1 MVHLDYGIG
10 RYYGLQKI
18 SAGGNQ
24 NEFMQLVFAR
34 DEKVYVPV
42 ENIHLVQK
50 YVNADGTTPKLSKLG
65 EKSWKKTRSKVTKT
79 VENIAEELADIYAER
94 KARKGF
100 AFAEDDLEMQ
110 KFELRFEFEETRD
123 QLDVISSVKADME
136 KEMPMDRL
144 VCGDVGFGKTEIAMR
159 ATFKAV
165 QQEKQAAILV
175 PTTILAQQHFETFCK
190 RFEGTP
196 FIICLLYTSDA
207 ADE

>member
-1 MVHLDYGIG
+1 MCIRDSYH
-10 RYYGLQKI
+10 GLQKI

-65 EKSWKKTRSKVTKT
+65 EKAWKKIRNKVAKT

-100 AFAEDDLEMQ
+100 AFAADDLEMQ

-144 VCGDVGFGKTEIAMR
+144 VCGDVGLSLIH
-159 ATFKAV
+159 
-165 QQEKQAAILV
+165 I
-175 PTTILAQQHFETFCK
+175 
-190 RFEGTP
+190 
-196 FIICLLYTSDA
+196 
-207 ADE
+207 